1 MNRRRTRL
9 VLTLTL
15 PALLW
20 WGSGHAHATAAT
32 TGTPCTFAFDVTVSP
47 GLSSTAKSSGTFTSN
62 GQTGTITCNGTVNG
76 KQPTGAGTFGTS
88 GRYGTKNGGDTC
100 QSGGNGDGVD
110 NITVP
115 TASGN
120 QSVTSHFTFVYGALK
135 GGGLISGTFTG
146 DRFSGTFDVQL
157 TQGDCVT
164 KPFTKGHVTGKGM
177 LT

>member
-1 MNRRRTRL
+1 MNRVRAL
-9 VLTLTL
+9 ALTLAL

-20 WGSGHAHATAAT
+20 WGTGRAASITAT

-47 GLSSTAKSSGTFTSN
+47 GLSSTAKSSGTVTSN
-62 GQTGTITCNGTVNG
+62 GQTGTITCNGPVNG
-76 KQPTGAGTFGTS
+76 KQPTGAGTIGVT

-110 NITVP
+110 TLIIP
-115 TASGN
+115 TAGGS
-120 QSVTSHFTFVYGALK
+120 QTVTSHFTYVYGALK

>member
-1 MNRRRTRL
+1 MNRRRAL
-9 VLTLTL
+9 ALTLAL

-20 WGSGHAHATAAT
+20 SASGHAPATAAT

-47 GLSSTAKSSGTFTSN
+47 GLSTTKSSGTVTSN
-62 GQTGTITCNGTVNG
+62 GQTGTITCNGPVNG
-76 KQPTGAGTFGTS
+76 KQPTGPGTVGVT

-100 QSGGNGDGVD
+100 QSGGGGDGV
-110 NITVP
+110 NTFIIP
-115 TASGN
+115 TAGGS
-120 QSVTSHFTFVYGALK
+120 QTVTNHFTYVYGALK

>member
-1 MNRRRTRL
+1 MNRPRAL
-9 VLTLTL
+9 ALTLAL

-20 WGSGHAHATAAT
+20 WGTGRAPATAAT
-32 TGTPCTFAFDVTVSP
+32 TGTPCTFAFDVVVSP
-47 GLSSTAKSSGTFTSN
+47 GLSTTKSSGTFTSN
-62 GQTGTITCNGTVNG
+62 GQTGTITVTVTPNASKG
-76 KQPTGAGTFGTS
+76 ST
-88 GRYGTKNGGDTC
+88 GRYGIKNGGDTC

-110 NITVP
+110 NITIP
-115 TASGN
+115 TAGGN
-120 QSVTSHFTFVYGALK
+120 QAVTSHFTFVYGALK